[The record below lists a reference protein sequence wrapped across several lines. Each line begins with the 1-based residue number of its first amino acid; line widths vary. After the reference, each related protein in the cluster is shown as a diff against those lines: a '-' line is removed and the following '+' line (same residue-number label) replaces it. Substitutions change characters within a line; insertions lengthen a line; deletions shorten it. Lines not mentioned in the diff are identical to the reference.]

1 MPSHA
6 KEPSAAHRPT
16 ADVPAPPAP
25 AVDGPRGAGGPNDAA
40 SADGADGADDG
51 GPLGRERAHLAASR
65 AALRA
70 MRVDVESLDT
80 SDTAGNWVSAESLR
94 RTIDDRIKA
103 LADLSDTPLFF
114 GRLTYGH
121 AHHTTE
127 APAATPAAAGPP
139 PDQPAAGSTA
149 DEVGDQFYIGRRHVH
164 DAGGE
169 PMVIDWR
176 APISQPFYQASPKQP
191 MDVVLRRRFGY
202 TGGELTAYEDEPLSG
217 PGADGGEQTS
227 RLLQT
232 EIERPRVGPMRD
244 IVATIQPEQDEI
256 VRAGIGGTV
265 CVQGAPGTGKTAV
278 GLHRVAY
285 LLYAHRERL
294 ARTGTLVIGP
304 NESFLSYIEQVLPA
318 LGELQVKQ
326 ATVAGLVAHVEVRGT
341 DGADR
346 ARIKGDAR
354 MAEVLR
360 RALRSGVRMPQEP
373 VVVVR
378 GSRRWRVPAYEVE
391 EIVRELLARDIRY
404 GAARAALPQRIAH
417 AVLVRME
424 QAGEAPDD
432 RVQDAVARNAA
443 VKAAVK
449 EIWPPVD
456 PVKLVLRLLSDA
468 EALAEH
474 AEGILSE
481 AEQRTLLWEKP
492 ARGPKSAKWSAAD
505 AVLIDEAA
513 DLIERTP
520 SLGHVVLDEAQDLSP
535 MQYRAVG
542 RRCTTGSATILGDIA
557 QGTTPWATGSWA
569 EALHHLGKPEA
580 RVEELTRGFRVPREV
595 IAYASRLLPSIAPDL
610 AEATSVRESPGSL
623 EFRRVRV
630 AGAAEEGAGAEE
642 GTGGGDS
649 DSGSAALD
657 AEVVAAC
664 RDALTQEGSI
674 GLIAADARIPA
685 LATALT
691 AAGLSH
697 LAPGDET
704 TAASRLTLVPASLAK
719 GLEYDYVVLDE
730 PAAVVAG
737 EPLLTGPTVQPP
749 TTSADETA
757 HGTTTATTPT
767 TTEHPPQIP
776 AHRTGLRRLYVALT
790 RAVSGLTIV
799 HAQPLPAELAGRAG
813 GWEGS

>member
-1 MPSHA
+1 MA
-6 KEPSAAHRPT
+6 
-16 ADVPAPPAP
+16 
-25 AVDGPRGAGGPNDAA
+25 DAA
-40 SADGADGADDG
+40 ADGG
-51 GPLGRERAHLAASR
+51 GPLAREQAHLAASR
-65 AALRA
+65 SALRA
-70 MRVDVESLDT
+70 MRADAESLDIA
-80 SDTAGNWVSAESLR
+80 DTTANWVNAEALR
-94 RTIDDRIKA
+94 HTIEVRIKA
-103 LADLSDTPLFF
+103 LADLTDTPLFF
-114 GRLTYGH
+114 GRLDYEH
-121 AHHTTE
+121 AHHT
-127 APAATPAAAGPP
+127 AADTPT
-139 PDQPAAGSTA
+139 GSTA
-149 DEVGDQFYIGRRHVH
+149 PPTEAALAGDEGDAGGDRFYIGRRHVH
-164 DAGGE
+164 DADGE

-176 APISQPFYQASPKQP
+176 APISQPFYQASPKRP
-191 MDVVLRRRFGY
+191 MDVLLRRRFGY
-202 TGGELTAYEDEPLSG
+202 TGGELTAYEDEPLTG
-217 PGADGGEQTS
+217 PAAPAGEQTS
-227 RLLQT
+227 RLLQS

-244 IVATIQPEQDEI
+244 IVATIQPEQDEL

-304 NESFLSYIEQVLPA
+304 NQSFLHYIEQVLPA

-326 ATVAGLVAHVEVRGT
+326 ATVADLVAHVEVRGT
-341 DGADR
+341 DSAER

-354 MAEVLR
+354 MADVLR
-360 RALRSGVRMPQEP
+360 RALRAGVRMPQEP

-378 GSRRWRVPAYEVE
+378 GSRRWRVPAYEVQ
-391 EIVRELLARDIRY
+391 EIVRQLLERDIRY
-404 GAARAALPQRIAH
+404 GAARAALPQRVAH

-424 QAGEAPDD
+424 EAGEAPDD

-449 EIWPPVD
+449 EIWPLVD
-456 PVKLVLRLLSDA
+456 PAKLVLRLLSDA
-468 EALAEH
+468 EALAEY
-474 AEGILSE
+474 AAGILTE

-542 RRCTTGSATILGDIA
+542 RRCTTGSATVLGDIA
-557 QGTTPWATGSWA
+557 QGTTPWATGSWP
-569 EALHHLGKPEA
+569 EALRHLGKEDA

-595 IAYASRLLPSIAPDL
+595 IAYASRLLPSIAPGL
-610 AEATSVRESPGSL
+610 AEATSVREAPGSL
-623 EFRRVRV
+623 EFRPVGG
-630 AGAAEEGAGAEE
+630 AGAALDAEVAVALDAE
-642 GTGGGDS
+642 V
-649 DSGSAALD
+649 AVALD

-664 RDALTQEGSI
+664 QEALTREGSV
-674 GLIAADARIPA
+674 GLIAAEARIPA
-685 LATALT
+685 LVAALA

-697 LAPGDET
+697 LSPGEET
-704 TAASRLTLVPASLAK
+704 SADSRLTLVPATLAK

-730 PAAVVAG
+730 PAAVVDG
-737 EPLLTGPTVQPP
+737 EPLLTAQPRATPHRAGGAGDAAEQAAGWGADDAAQQAASQAAGPVTEEPP
-749 TTSADETA
+749 V
-757 HGTTTATTPT
+757 
-767 TTEHPPQIP
+767 P

-799 HAQPLPAELAGRAG
+799 HARPLPAELTRGEAGRESAA
-813 GWEGS
+813 